1 MELVG
6 REFIFFVS
14 QYGYDRM
21 IRVLGR
27 HMRDFINGIDN
38 LHEYM
43 RFSYEKMK
51 PPSFFVEKETSSGLI
66 LHYRTRRKGLLHYF
80 IGQIKQVLF
89 LNNQLKYY
97 LMF

>member
-1 MELVG
+1 VAEEVG
-6 REFIFFVS
+6 KEFIFFVS
-14 QYGYDRM
+14 QYGYDKM

-43 RFSYEKMK
+43 RFSYDKMK

-66 LHYRTRRKGLLHYF
+66 LHYRYIFKLDFNYLLNSIH
-80 IGQIKQVLF
+80 
-89 LNNQLKYY
+89 
-97 LMF
+97 